1 MSDVT
6 PVPEDFHT
14 ITPYLICRDA
24 AAAVEFYERA
34 FGARELYRNLAP
46 DGHSIIH
53 SELLIGDSRFFI
65 NEEFPDYGQH
75 SPLHYGGSAVTL
87 HLYVQDVDA
96 LFEAAVTAG
105 AEVSVQLDDQFWGD
119 RYGKVRDPFGHEW
132 SLASR
137 IEDLS
142 PDEVH
147 QRAEAA
153 FQPDT
158 PT

>member
-1 MSDVT
+1 MADVT

-46 DGHSIIH
+46 NGHSIIH

-65 NEEFPDYGQH
+65 NEEFPRYGQH
-75 SPLHYGGSAVTL
+75 SPLQYGGSAVTL
-87 HLYVQDVDA
+87 HLYVQDVDT
-96 LFEAAVTAG
+96 LFETAVAAG
-105 AEVSVQLDDQFWGD
+105 AEVSVPLDDQFWGD
-119 RYGKVRDPFGHEW
+119 RYGRVRDPFGHEW

-158 PT
+158 QT